1 MKALSLLLCSV
12 LLCGCQD
19 REARA
24 ENAALQARVTELEAQ
39 VRAMQG
45 EQETALPPDAQSVT
59 VRAAGQN
66 CANAL
71 TRTLEVFR
79 EDSLDDRYP
88 SAAQTQL
95 PAECVD
101 LRVNWVARSERAY
114 TFTVTDGAGREL
126 ARQSGGAPAT
136 TSASGG

>member
-1 MKALSLLLCSV
+1 M
-12 LLCGCQD
+12 CGCQD

-24 ENAALQARVTELEAQ
+24 QNAALQARVTELEAQ
-39 VRAMQG
+39 VRGLQA
-45 EQETALPPDAQSVT
+45 EKETALPPDAQSVT
-59 VRAAGQN
+59 VRAAGQT

-114 TFTVTDGAGREL
+114 TFTVTDGSGREL
-126 ARQSGGAPAT
+126 ARQSGGTPTAAP
-136 TSASGG
+136 ASGG

>member
-1 MKALSLLLCSV
+1 MKVFPLLLCSV

-24 ENAALQARVTELEAQ
+24 QNAALQARVTELEAQ
-39 VRAMQG
+39 VKALQG
-45 EQETALPPDAQSVT
+45 EQETALPADAQSVT
-59 VRAAGQN
+59 VRAAGQT

-79 EDSLDDRYP
+79 QDSLDDRYP

-114 TFTVTDGAGREL
+114 TFTVTDASGREL
-126 ARQSGGAPAT
+126 ARQSGGATPPAPV
-136 TSASGG
+136 SGG

>member
-1 MKALSLLLCSV
+1 MKALPLLLCSV

-24 ENAALQARVTELEAQ
+24 QNAALQARVTELEAQ
-39 VRAMQG
+39 VRGLQA
-45 EQETALPPDAQSVT
+45 EKETALPPDAQSVT
-59 VRAAGQN
+59 VRAAGQT

-114 TFTVTDGAGREL
+114 TFKVTDASGREL
-126 ARQSGGAPAT
+126 ARQSGGVPTAAP
-136 TSASGG
+136 ASGG

>member
-1 MKALSLLLCSV
+1 MKVLPLLLCSV

-24 ENAALQARVTELEAQ
+24 QNAALQARVTELEAQ
-39 VRAMQG
+39 VRGMQA
-45 EQETALPPDAQSVT
+45 EQETALPADAQSVT
-59 VRAAGQN
+59 ERAAGQN

-88 SAAQTQL
+88 SASQMQL

-114 TFTVTDGAGREL
+114 TFTVTDASGREL

>member
-1 MKALSLLLCSV
+1 MKVLPLLLCSV

-24 ENAALQARVTELEAQ
+24 QNAALQARVTELEAQ
-39 VRAMQG
+39 VRAMQA
-45 EQETALPPDAQSVT
+45 EQETALPADAQSVT
-59 VRAAGQN
+59 ERAAGQN

-88 SAAQTQL
+88 SAAQVQL

-114 TFTVTDGAGREL
+114 TFTVTDDSGREL
-126 ARQSGGAPAT
+126 ARQSGGVPTAAP
-136 TSASGG
+136 ASGG